1 MHTLHSVEG
10 LTLSL
15 QPGPGATESNG
26 SIDAFNLLYEQLLGL
41 GKQVRPLAL

>member
-1 MHTLHSVEG
+1 MITQHSVEE

-15 QPGPGATESNG
+15 EPGSGATESNG

-41 GKQVRPLAL
+41 GNQVRPLAL